1 MPQNTSRSNRTM
13 TLDPRSAND
22 FELVLGRADMVL
34 SKSYLTAV
42 GTASVVPAD
51 ATQFSLEKVEA
62 LNETIRF
69 FEIGQIVLDS
79 SENPRDKLVSVFNAV
94 GSSGAG
100 LLLLVKGMKDRISIK
115 LGIKSFN
122 SDNTMKSAAIL
133 QNCLVGNFP
142 GSKIL
147 PVRSEA
153 LRTAWRETF
162 GNKNCAIVSVTDVA
176 GVRSEQES
184 RERRFI
190 QGIEKVVDAMRGRE
204 YSILLIADPVGNADL
219 AASRRALED
228 IYTGLVP
235 FSETQLTVGANESA
249 AISKSIAKTV
259 SDSVSKSVSDTVSR
273 TTGHTTTETVG
284 ENVGGGIPF
293 VANVGFSLSEG
304 ESTSISDTNGKTIGQ
319 VDAHTIGETGTDG
332 KTITSGSSRSMQVKF
347 ENHAIKGLLKKID
360 KTLER
365 YDTCADVGMWNSA
378 VYVIAGKQ
386 EDAEMAASA
395 YHATVRGK
403 NSSLETGRIATWTGD
418 AREVAL
424 EHLKRFN
431 HPVVSVAGMSVTP
444 GTLVSSAELAISA
457 GLPNSSL
464 PGLPVL
470 ECAKFGRTVASYD
483 AAEETAGETYSVSL
497 GKIWNMNHEEDLPVR
512 LNPDSLTSHTFVTGS
527 TGSGKS
533 NTIYRILSEI
543 SSKAASFLVIEPA
556 KGEYKDVL
564 GHDSSVK
571 VYGTNPKL
579 EKLLRINPFSFP
591 EGVHILEHL
600 DRLVEIFN
608 VCWPMYAAMPAVLK
622 DAIEKAYVECGWNLV
637 ESANPYGKNLFP
649 TFSDVARC
657 VKNVIDSSEYDAENK
672 GAYKGSLLT
681 RLASLTNGLNALVF
695 SPDELP
701 AKELFDCNAIA
712 DLSRIGS
719 SETKALIMGV
729 LVLKLQEHRMEQRM
743 TDGQMNASLRHVT
756 VLEEAHNLL
765 RRGGGAAASGE
776 SGGAALQAKSVEML
790 ANAIAEMRTYGEGFI
805 IADQSPGLL
814 DMSVIRNTNT
824 KIVMRLPDLG
834 DRELVGRAMHL
845 DEAQIAELARLP
857 RGVAAV
863 CQNEWIES
871 VLCKVQKHEI
881 ASTPPSTS
889 RAKES
894 VGARA
899 AQKEMPVST
908 GIAIASLVING
919 TPLPPDVAKD
929 FEEGRIPLSAR
940 SRVIV
945 SKVQKGEIVPP
956 KFTQTSSVV
965 SELFPQCKQS
975 LQAIVERTG
984 DKSLWTTE
992 MYWSLPEMGQDLK
1005 RDVMQ
1010 SIATETLLMEM
1021 NRKADFNAWYGGG
1034 YLK

>member
-1 MPQNTSRSNRTM
+1 MPQKTLHSSRTV

-42 GTASVVPAD
+42 GAASVVPANESPF
-51 ATQFSLEKVEA
+51 TVEKVES

-69 FEIGQIVLDS
+69 FEIAQIVLDS

-100 LLLLVKGMKDRISIK
+100 LLLLVQGMKDRISIK

-122 SDNTMKSAAIL
+122 SDDTMKSAAIL
-133 QNCLVGNFP
+133 QNCLGGNFP

-153 LRTAWRETF
+153 LRNAWRETF
-162 GNKNCAIVSVTDVA
+162 GNKNCSIVSVTDVA
-176 GVRSEQES
+176 GIRSEQEN

-204 YSILLIADPVGNADL
+204 YSILLIADPVDNADL

-273 TTGHTTTETVG
+273 TTGKSTSKTRSNNLTGSVIFASYSR
-284 ENVGGGIPF
+284 NW
-293 VANVGFSLSEG
+293 SRG

-332 KTITSGSSRSMQVKF
+332 NTITSGTSRSMQVKF
-347 ENHAIKGLLKKID
+347 ENHAIKDLLKKID

-378 VYVIAGKQ
+378 VYVIADKQ

-403 NSSLETGRIATWTGD
+403 NSSLEIGRLATWTGD
-418 AREVAL
+418 ARNAAL
-424 EHLKRFN
+424 EHLKQFN
-431 HPVVSVAGMSVTP
+431 HPIISVAGMSVTP
-444 GTLVSSAELAISA
+444 GTLVSSAELSISA

-483 AAEETAGETYSVSL
+483 ATEETVGETYSVRL

-533 NTIYRILSEI
+533 NTIYRILSEV

-564 GHDSSVK
+564 GRDPSVK

-579 EKLLRINPFSFP
+579 EKLLRINPFSFH

-637 ESANPYGKNLFP
+637 ESTNPYGENLFP
-649 TFSDVARC
+649 TFADVARC
-657 VKNVIDSSEYDAENK
+657 VKGVIDSSEYDAENK

-701 AKELFDCNAIA
+701 ARELFDCNAIV

-729 LVLKLQEHRMEQRM
+729 LILKLQEHRM
-743 TDGQMNASLRHVT
+743 TSGLMNASLRHVT

-776 SGGAALQAKSVEML
+776 SGGAALQVKSVEML
-790 ANAIAEMRTYGEGFI
+790 SNAIAEMRTYGEGFI

-824 KIVMRLPDLG
+824 KIVMRLPDQS
-834 DRELVGRAMHL
+834 DRDLVGRAMHL

-863 CQNEWIES
+863 SQNEWIES

-881 ASTPPSTS
+881 APTPPSTS

-899 AQKEMPVST
+899 AQKEMPVSA

-929 FEEGRIPLSAR
+929 IEEGRIPLSAR

-1021 NRKADFNAWYGGG
+1021 NRKADFN
-1034 YLK
+1034 